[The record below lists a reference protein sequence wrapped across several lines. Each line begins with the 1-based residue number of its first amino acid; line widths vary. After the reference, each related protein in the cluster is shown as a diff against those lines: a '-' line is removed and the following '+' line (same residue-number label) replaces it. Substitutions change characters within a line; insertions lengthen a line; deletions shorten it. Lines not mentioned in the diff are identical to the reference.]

1 MKWLPLLWVALRR
14 KPARTVYTLLSI
26 VIAFLLVGIMSGL
39 NAAFA
44 ERIADARIDRI
55 VVSARYGVWYPI
67 AYVDQIA
74 RMDGVSEIVPAAF
87 IEASYQEPAN
97 RLFIRMTD
105 PRARSVLPELNVT
118 PDLMTELER
127 VQDGLIVS
135 RGLAD
140 RLRMTIGARVP
151 LETDR
156 VFQDGTRTWGFNVL
170 AIVPD
175 STRWPAGFSV
185 GNYRYL
191 SEGRADTN
199 RKNDIHEIT
208 LRIEDPA
215 RANATAAAIEAL
227 FANSGI
233 PVIATPER
241 TLIENNLRGVIDM
254 RFFTLAFS
262 AASLFMIL
270 FLTGNVMA
278 QSVRERIPEFGVM
291 KAVGFSDGAVSALI
305 VLETIVLCLVG
316 AGLGLALANAI
327 PTLASAI
334 LPNAPVPVITPRV
347 IGFTIASAVLVAILS
362 ATPAVWRVKR
372 LTIADALAGR

>member
-1 MKWLPLLWVALRR
+1 MKWLPLLWTALRR
-14 KPARTVYTLLSI
+14 KPARTVFTLLSI

-44 ERIADARIDRI
+44 ERIENARLDRM
-55 VVSARYGVWYPI
+55 VVTARYGVWYPI
-67 AYVDQIA
+67 AYLDQIA

-87 IEASYQEPAN
+87 IEASYQEPTN

-105 PRARSVLPELNVT
+105 PRARAVLPELNVT
-118 PDLMTELER
+118 PDLMDELER
-127 VQDGLIVS
+127 IQDGLILS
-135 RGLAD
+135 RELAD
-140 RLRMTIGARVP
+140 RLRLGVGDRIP

-175 STRWPAGFSV
+175 SARWPAGFSV

-199 RKNDIHEIT
+199 RRNDIHEIV
-208 LRIEDPA
+208 LRIDDPA

-227 FANSGI
+227 FANSGT

-254 RFFTLAFS
+254 QFFTYAFS

-270 FLTGNVMA
+270 FLTANVMA
-278 QSVRERIPEFGVM
+278 QSVRERVPEFAVM
-291 KAVGFSDGAVSALI
+291 KAVGFSDRSVTAL
-305 VLETIVLCLVG
+305 VLLETIVLCLLG
-316 AGLGLALANAI
+316 AGLGLMLAKAI
-327 PTLASAI
+327 PTLANAI
-334 LPNAPVPVITPRV
+334 LPNAPDPVITPSV
-347 IGFTIASAVLVAILS
+347 IGFTIGSAILVAVMSAV
-362 ATPAVWRVKR
+362 PAVWRLKR
-372 LTIADALAGR
+372 LVIADALAGR